1 MIKEYEV
8 IVLGELQLQ
17 KEVQEKLYRFLFCMV
32 YEWDV
37 LKYFCEMCDEFVCCE
52 CFIIDYREYYYGYL
66 KDVDKKY
73 WLEVR
78 NYL

>member
-1 MIKEYEV
+1 
-8 IVLGELQLQ
+8 
-17 KEVQEKLYRFLFCMV
+17 MV